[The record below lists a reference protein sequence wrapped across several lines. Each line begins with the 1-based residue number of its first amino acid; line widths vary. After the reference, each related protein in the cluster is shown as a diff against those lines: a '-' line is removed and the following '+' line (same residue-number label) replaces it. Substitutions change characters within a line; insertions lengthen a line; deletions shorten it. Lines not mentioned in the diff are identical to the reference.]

1 MGDVV
6 VIGAGVAGIQAALDI
21 AAHGIHVHL
30 IEHEPT
36 IGGHMAML
44 DKTFPTNDC
53 SMCILSPKMV
63 EVSRHPGITIH
74 TCTDVE
80 KIEGEAGRFRVT
92 ARKHPRFVDET
103 TCNGCGDCVLIC
115 PVEVYNRFDAGI
127 GVRRAIY
134 KPHPQA
140 VPDIVVKDQEHC
152 IECGL
157 CYDVCG
163 PGSILRED
171 REQEIVIDV
180 ASIVLATGYEVFD
193 PKKKPQYGHL
203 ALPDVITS
211 LELERMINASGPTG
225 GKIRRLSTG
234 ETPKS
239 IVFLQCVGSR
249 DMTIGR
255 PYCSCVCCMQAIKNA
270 ILIKEK
276 SPETDVTIC
285 YMDIRSF
292 GKGYEEYYERAKALG
307 IRFLRGMAAE
317 IIPDRQGQVLQVE
330 NSETAEVQVL
340 HPDLVV
346 LSVGMEPAPS
356 LAALAGKFGIPLE
369 DTGFVKTVHD
379 ALDTTAT
386 LRPGI
391 YVAGTAVAPKDI
403 PDSVASG
410 GSAAMRAY
418 RDAQKA
424 KAAGENPEP
433 LPSGDM
439 ADARTHRHRIR
450 SRSG

>member
-1 MGDVV
+1 MSNVV
-6 VIGAGVAGIQAALDI
+6 VVGAGVAGIQAALDI
-21 AAHGIHVHL
+21 ATHGIHVDL
-30 IEHEPT
+30 IEREPT

-63 EVSRHPGITIH
+63 DVSRHPDITIH
-74 TCTDVE
+74 TCSEVE
-80 KIEGEAGRFRVT
+80 KVEGEIGHFRVT
-92 ARKHPRFVDET
+92 VKKHPRYIDES
-103 TCNGCGDCVLIC
+103 TCTGCGDCVLVC

-127 GVRRAIY
+127 GVRKAIY
-134 KPHPQA
+134 KPHAQA
-140 VPDIVVKDQEHC
+140 VPDLVIKDPDHC

-163 PGSILRED
+163 PGSVRRVD
-171 REQEIVIDV
+171 KEQEIVLDA
-180 ASIVLATGYEVFD
+180 ASIVLTTGYSVFD
-193 PKKKPQYGHL
+193 AGKKPQFSHL
-203 ALPDVITS
+203 RLPDVVTS
-211 LELERMINASGPTG
+211 LEMERMINASGPTG
-225 GKIRRLSTG
+225 GKIRRMSTG

-239 IVFLQCVGSR
+239 VVFIQCVGSR
-249 DMTIGR
+249 DMTIGK

-270 ILIKEK
+270 ILITEK
-276 SPETDVTIC
+276 NPAIDVTVC
-285 YMDIRSF
+285 YMDIRSY

-307 IRFLRGMAAE
+307 IRFLRGMPSDILA
-317 IIPDRQGQVLQVE
+317 DRDGMVMQVE
-330 NSETAEVQVL
+330 NSETSEVQVL

-346 LSVGMEPAPS
+346 LSVGMGPAES
-356 LAALAGKFGIPLE
+356 MAELAKKFGIALE

-391 YVAGTAVAPKDI
+391 YVAGTVVAPKDI

-418 RDAQKA
+418 RDAVR
-424 KAAGENPEP
+424 
-433 LPSGDM
+433 L
-439 ADARTHRHRIR
+439 R
-450 SRSG
+450 SA

>member
-1 MGDVV
+1 MGEVV

-30 IEHEPT
+30 IEREPT

-63 EVSRHPGITIH
+63 DVIRHPKITIH
-74 TCTDVE
+74 TCSEVE

-92 ARKHPRFVDET
+92 IKKHPRYIDES
-103 TCNGCGDCVLIC
+103 TCTGCGDCILVC

-127 GVRRAIY
+127 GVRKAIY
-134 KPHPQA
+134 KPHSQA
-140 VPDIVVKDQEHC
+140 VPDIVIKDPDHC

-163 PGSILRED
+163 PGSVKRED
-171 REQEIVIDV
+171 GEQEIVLEA
-180 ASIVLATGYEVFD
+180 ASIVLSTGYSVFNAQ
-193 PKKKPQYGHL
+193 KKPQLGHL
-203 ALPDVITS
+203 SLPDVVTS

-225 GKIRRLSTG
+225 GKIRRMSTG
-234 ETPKS
+234 KTPES
-239 IVFLQCVGSR
+239 IVFIQCVGSR

-276 SPETDVTIC
+276 NPAMDVTIC
-285 YMDIRSF
+285 YMDIRSY

-307 IRFLRGMAAE
+307 IRFLRGMPSD
-317 IIPDRQGQVLQVE
+317 ILPDKNGLILQVE
-330 NSETAEVQVL
+330 NSETSEVQVM

-346 LSVGMEPAPS
+346 LSVGMGPAES
-356 LAALAGKFGIPLE
+356 IADLAGKFGIPLE
-369 DTGFVKTVHD
+369 ETGFVKTVHD

-391 YVAGTAVAPKDI
+391 YVAGTAGAPKDI

-418 RDAQKA
+418 RDAV
-424 KAAGENPEP
+424 
-433 LPSGDM
+433 
-439 ADARTHRHRIR
+439 R
-450 SRSG
+450 SRSA